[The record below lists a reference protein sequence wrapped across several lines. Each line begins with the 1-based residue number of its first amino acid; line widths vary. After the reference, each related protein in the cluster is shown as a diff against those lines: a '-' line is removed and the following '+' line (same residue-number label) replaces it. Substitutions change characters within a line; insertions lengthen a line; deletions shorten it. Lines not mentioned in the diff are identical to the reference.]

1 MDTNL
6 IERLRELTIKRA
18 AMEANDPGLML
29 VSTPEHTMICSEI
42 SSLNHRL
49 AGEYAQMILKTKEAA
64 NGDSHNSPR

>member
-49 AGEYAQMILKTKEAA
+49 ASEYAQAIMEAREA
-64 NGDSHNSPR
+64 SSGNSHNRTR

>member
-49 AGEYAQMILKTKEAA
+49 ASEYAQAILKAREASSG
-64 NGDSHNSPR
+64 NSHQNPR

>member
-29 VSTPEHTMICSEI
+29 VSSPEHQMICSEI

-49 AGEYAQMILKTKEAA
+49 AGEYAQMIVKAKEAA

>member
-18 AMEANDPGLML
+18 AMEADDPGLML

-49 AGEYAQMILKTKEAA
+49 AGEYAQAILEAREA
-64 NGDSHNSPR
+64 SSGDSHNSPR